1 MARPNTLRGGRPR
14 TREGDLKTQRIT
26 AWCSASEYLRLSR
39 AAEAA
44 GLPLGAWLILRGL
57 EHAPSILEDR
67 GAVETVSA
75 RHAMATAMDGSG

>member
-14 TREGDLKTQRIT
+14 TRGDLLDQRIT

-44 GLPLGAWLILRGL
+44 GLPLGAWLVLRGL
-57 EHAPSILEDR
+57 EHAPSILEDPE
-67 GAVETVSA
+67 AA
-75 RHAMATAMDGSG
+75 RAALGRHQ